1 MKIKKD
7 GIYLALDPLH
17 NSGQVVDIRRIW
29 LPREEVKVVKI
40 HRFSIRG
47 RYEVVNR
54 SGKQFTTGR
63 LEKAKSF
70 VQTAPV
76 AF

>member
-7 GIYLALDPLH
+7 GIYLAINPLQ

-29 LPREEVKVVKI
+29 LPREEVKVVAV

-63 LEKAKSF
+63 LEKAKRY
-70 VQTAPV
+70 VQTTPV